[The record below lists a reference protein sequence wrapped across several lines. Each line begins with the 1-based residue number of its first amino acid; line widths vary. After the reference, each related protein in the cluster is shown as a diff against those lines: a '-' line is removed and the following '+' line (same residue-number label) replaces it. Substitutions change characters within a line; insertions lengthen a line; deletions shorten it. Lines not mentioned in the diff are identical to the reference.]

1 MIANFVP
8 SFSDVLSRHRAGMR
22 NVSDDFFVLSSCV
35 IALFSICPVC
45 LRGADELAVAPYK
58 LGYGVELQRRLV
70 DRVNGRT
77 IRSEDVDTE
86 TPFTD
91 RL

>member
-1 MIANFVP
+1 M
-8 SFSDVLSRHRAGMR
+8 SFHHAGIC
-22 NVSDDFFVLSSCV
+22 NGSDDFFVLSSGV
-35 IALFSICPVC
+35 IALLSICPVF

-58 LGYGVELQRRLV
+58 LGYGVELQRRLI
-70 DRVNGRT
+70 DRVDGRT
-77 IRSEDVDTE
+77 IRSE